1 MAEIIETGNGTHQE
15 YASNSKANAA
25 LATGIVGTSLGALS
39 LLGNH
44 RGGLLGGLFGQNYD
58 HYDND
63 NYGHHYGRNGWR
75 HNDWDRTRDID
86 VDADRHYAVNNF
98 YNWSGGNGLGYDS
111 RFIGNGW
118 GNNHNGWGY
127 DNRSSKSDMVAS
139 MTAEDLYIERDM
151 CNKYLDIT
159 KQYYENKLEGN
170 RQLTDAFFACYD
182 RDVKNSFDLYKMNR
196 DNKDELNEKI
206 NSIDKKVDMMMAV
219 RPYQDAL
226 INAKIDKNALIAD
239 YNLSRR
245 TCRMIQ
251 GELVLPNDPT
261 VTGYVSYNSCGG
273 NN

>member
-1 MAEIIETGNGTHQE
+1 MAEIIDNMSETHKD

-25 LATGIVGTSLGALS
+25 LATGIIGTSLSALS

-44 RGGLLGGLFGQNYD
+44 HGGLLGGLFGRGYDNYD
-58 HYDND
+58 GD
-63 NYGHHYGRNGWR
+63 HYGRGSWR
-75 HNDWDRTRDID
+75 NNDWDRSRTTDVD
-86 VDADRHYAVNNF
+86 VDANRHYAVNNF
-98 YNWSGGNGLGYDS
+98 YNWSGGNGLGYDG

-118 GNNHNGWGY
+118 GYGYNNGWGY
-127 DNRSSKSDMVAS
+127 DNRASKSDVVAS
-139 MTAEDLYIERDM
+139 MTAEDLYIERNM
-151 CNKYLDIT
+151 CNKYIDIT
-159 KQYYENKLEGN
+159 KQYYENKLDNN
-170 RQLTDAFFACYD
+170 RQLTDAFFACYE
-182 RDVKNSFDLYKMNR
+182 RDVKNSFDLYKLNR